1 MEKKE
6 TQRIVNRHYIG
17 VVREINCR
25 LKYEEVDIPQEDI
38 LIGEIE
44 AMKENENRTI
54 LDVQAL
60 LTEFY
65 PEENF
70 KGKHYDYLYP
80 KSYSSAYVSG
90 ASYPHI
96 LTLEEYKRKLT
107 EKEEWYRSEEYLT
120 EYCEEKD
127 NLKFIKNNSTEDEYK
142 AKVEELVKERMRKY
156 KNSLREG
163 FSYQD
168 FIFAHRYTAKLR
180 DIKNEL
186 NVKMYSTDQIG
197 WKDFEYKVNDDIT
210 VYIKTNFGYGSASY
224 FFCNLK
230 YKDIN
235 ILPYSWPV
243 KYYYV
248 EMIDF
253 IRYTRRYSPRRIS
266 WDEVFDFTVET
277 ANMAKHEPEKFIREW
292 IVNEVEEMMK
302 GMRLYMSSPDRELED
317 FLNVKKRPKLFEL
330 HEVAEYALRDVIR
343 NCNERDREE
352 YKALPKE
359 KIIAFKAE
367 KITGS
372 LLLLDNLRKLTEIA
386 TVIVPYISEIEE
398 MNLRLQP
405 EIERHMNNI
414 SADIKQLN
422 IKLDEV
428 VKALEPLKM
437 LFESHKKEIE
447 RMRKEINK
455 RKEEKDKISGW
466 KAEKNYEEQH
476 PEYLQQKV
484 KLEKVTETIEGL
496 EKDIKR
502 RENFLKILTKC
513 KNRIA
518 KYIKSA

>member
-1 MEKKE
+1 MENKKP
-6 TQRIVNRHYIG
+6 QKIVNRHYVG
-17 VVREINCR
+17 VVREVNGR
-25 LKYEEVDIPQEDI
+25 LKYEEVDIPQENI

-44 AMKENENRTI
+44 AMKENKNRTI

-60 LTEFY
+60 FTESY

-96 LTLEEYKRKLT
+96 LTLEEYKKKLA
-107 EKEEWYRSEEYLT
+107 EKEKWYRSEEYLT
-120 EYCEEKD
+120 ECCKEKD
-127 NLKFIKNNSTEDEYK
+127 NLKLIKKNSTEEAYK
-142 AKVEELVKERMRKY
+142 AKVDELVKERMRDY

-180 DIKNEL
+180 DIKNES

-248 EMIDF
+248 EMMDF

-277 ANMAKHEPEKFIREW
+277 ANMAKHEPEKFIKEW
-292 IVNEVEEMMK
+292 IVNEVEEMIK
-302 GMRLYMSSPDRELED
+302 GMRLYMSSPDRELEN

-343 NCNERDREE
+343 NCNDRDREE

-359 KIIAFKAE
+359 KVIAFKAE
-367 KITGS
+367 KITGC

-386 TVIVPYISEIEE
+386 TIIIPYIAEIEE
-398 MNLRLQP
+398 MNLKLLP

-414 SADIKQLN
+414 SVDIKQLN
-422 IKLDEV
+422 IRLDEV
-428 VKALEPLKM
+428 VKVLEPLKM
-437 LFESHKKEIE
+437 QLERHKKEIE
-447 RMRKEINK
+447 RMRKKMNEGK
-455 RKEEKDKISGW
+455 KEKDKISERE
-466 KAEKNYEEQH
+466 AEKNYEEKH
-476 PEYLQQKV
+476 LEYIQLKSKIE
-484 KLEKVTETIEGL
+484 KLTEKKEGL

-518 KYIKSA
+518 KYIKAA

>member
-1 MEKKE
+1 MENKKP
-6 TQRIVNRHYIG
+6 QRIVNRHYIG
-17 VVREINCR
+17 VVREVNSR

-44 AMKENENRTI
+44 AMKKNENRTI

-80 KSYSSAYVSG
+80 KSYSSAYVNG

-96 LTLEEYKRKLT
+96 LTFEEYKRQLT

-120 EYCEEKD
+120 EYCKEKD
-127 NLKFIKNNSTEDEYK
+127 ELKFFKNNSKEEEYK
-142 AKVEELVKERMRKY
+142 AKVEELIKERMREY

-180 DIKNEL
+180 DIKNEF

-253 IRYTRRYSPRRIS
+253 IRHTRRYSPRRIS
-266 WDEVFDFTVET
+266 WGEVFDFTVET
-277 ANMAKHEPEKFIREW
+277 ANMAKHEPEKFIKEW

-302 GMRLYMSSPDRELED
+302 GMRLYMSSPDKELED

-359 KIIAFKAE
+359 KVIAFKAE
-367 KITGS
+367 KVTGS

-386 TVIVPYISEIEE
+386 TVIVPYIVEIEE
-398 MNLRLQP
+398 MNLKLQP

-422 IKLDEV
+422 IRLSEV
-428 VKALEPLKM
+428 VKALKPLNM
-437 LFESHKKEIE
+437 LLDNHKKKIE
-447 RMRKEINK
+447 RMREVANANKEDM
-455 RKEEKDKISGW
+455 EKISEW
-466 KAEKNYEEQH
+466 RAEKNYEEKH
-476 PEYLQQKV
+476 PEYVELKNKIE
-484 KLEKVTETIEGL
+484 KLTEKKEGL
-496 EKDIKR
+496 EKDINR

-518 KYIKSA
+518 KYIKAA